1 MATRA
6 GRDRSDG
13 GGGKN
18 DGTRRQV
25 AANAPI
31 AGVPAQ
37 TVPTQTLPSSR
48 LSYALLQRGLQG
60 PGPG

>member
-1 MATRA
+1 M
-6 GRDRSDG
+6 

-37 TVPTQTLPSSR
+37 TLPSSR

>member
-1 MATRA
+1 M
-6 GRDRSDG
+6 

-37 TVPTQTLPSSR
+37 TVPAQTLPSSR